1 MTDTLL
7 SELKQMGAEM
17 AVNQYVPEQWHWLD
31 ATDGEDFTCGARGMW
46 GNAAGGKAIKT
57 CAVGGAEAYHDI
69 VAEGGRGTRADV
81 HRAIDAMI
89 LDVQPRGKREQNLQ
103 RAIYRVALGRL
114 GATDDVVTSKP
125 SLPPGAGEYYT
136 PEHRFATPTFAACAV
151 TPSGDLEALA
161 TKLVRYI
168 RDHAR
173 KPFGP
178 RGQAIMHDTLRRV
191 LALANEELGR

>member
-1 MTDTLL
+1 MA
-7 SELKQMGAEM
+7 AEM
-17 AVNQYVPEQWHWLD
+17 SVNQYVPEQWHWLD
-31 ATDGEDFTCGARGMW
+31 APDGENFTCGARGMW
-46 GNAAGGKAIKT
+46 GNAAGGKAIRRG
-57 CAVGGAEAYHDI
+57 AVAGAEVYHDI
-69 VAEGGRGTRADV
+69 VGEGGRGTRAKV
-81 HRAIDAMI
+81 HEAIDQMI
-89 LDVQPRGKREQNLQ
+89 LDVPARSKSEKALHA
-103 RAIYRVALGRL
+103 AIYRVALGRM
-114 GATDDVVTSKP
+114 GVVDDVVTSKP

-136 PEHRFATPTFAACAV
+136 PEHRFAVPTFAPCAV
-151 TPSGDLEALA
+151 TPSGDLDALA